1 MNTDTDELTPQL
13 KLDQIKLHKQIRT
26 PLDRLLRSLEAAN
39 TREEVES
46 EGEVQISFIHDLES
60 DKRVRKGDI
69 ETLYI
74 IFDDAVQA
82 RLEEFPAKA

>member
-1 MNTDTDELTPQL
+1 MNTDTEEVTPQD
-13 KLDQIKLHKQIRT
+13 KLDQIKLHKSIRT
-26 PLDRLLRSLEAAN
+26 PIDRLLRSLEAAN

-46 EGEVQISFIHDLES
+46 ESEVQISFIHELES

-82 RLEEFPAKA
+82 RLEGLPPKA

>member
-1 MNTDTDELTPQL
+1 MNTETEDSTPYTR
-13 KLDQIKLHKQIRT
+13 LDQIKLHKSIRAI
-26 PLDRLLRSLEAAN
+26 LDRLLRSLEGAS

-46 EGEVQISFIHDLES
+46 EGEMQISYIHELES

-82 RLEEFPAKA
+82 RLEGFAPAA

>member
-1 MNTDTDELTPQL
+1 MPPDIEENTPQL
-13 KLDQIKLHKQIRT
+13 RLDQIKLHKSIRAL
-26 PLDRLLRSLEAAN
+26 LDRLLRSLDAAN

-46 EGEVQISFIHDLES
+46 EGEMQISYIHELES

-82 RLEEFPAKA
+82 RLEAFPPAA

>member
-1 MNTDTDELTPQL
+1 MNTDTDQTTPQE
-13 KLDQIKLHKQIRT
+13 KLDQIKLHKNIRT
-26 PLDRLLRSLEAAN
+26 PIDRLLRSLEAAN

-46 EGEVQISFIHDLES
+46 EGEMQISFIHDLES

-82 RLEEFPAKA
+82 RLEAFPAKA

>member
-1 MNTDTDELTPQL
+1 MSIDTAESTPQD
-13 KLDQIKLHKQIRT
+13 KLDQIKLHKNIRT
-26 PLDRLLRSLEAAN
+26 PIDRLLRSLEAAN

-46 EGEVQISFIHDLES
+46 EGELQISFIHDLES

-82 RLEEFPAKA
+82 RLEEFPLKV